1 MYSTENKSDPKIMR
15 DPNLKHPKMECS
27 KKNSARNSF
36 FPKNSQFQTK
46 TSQRKSHPTGPESTR
61 KCPNCVDRK
70 KFGFRKHP
78 KFWCFCPKI
87 STQKKHCRTRQVSWP
102 AENAR
107 KHPNLSWGAVT
118 VLHLF
123 LCIVYAGNLYS
134 ISCICDVTLRC
145 SSISLV
151 SCFGYIVS
159 LKLYKL
165 GLVILLSEF
174 CRICYPTSG

>member
-1 MYSTENKSDPKIMR
+1 MRLQVCYCILCSERIYSCMVHIFGTIMYRIVPNICTTNKCGPNIMHDTKLKRARKWNPAKMYSTENKSDPKIMR

-87 STQKKHCRTRQVSWP
+87 STQKKHCRTRQVS
-102 AENAR
+102 
-107 KHPNLSWGAVT
+107 
-118 VLHLF
+118 
-123 LCIVYAGNLYS
+123 
-134 ISCICDVTLRC
+134 
-145 SSISLV
+145 
-151 SCFGYIVS
+151 
-159 LKLYKL
+159 
-165 GLVILLSEF
+165 
-174 CRICYPTSG
+174 